1 MPSTNDFIK
10 KETSK
15 DDVYDMW
22 LSQIDKLEQS
32 TISQSSEDCT
42 AVDNSLNLGFQLFPI
57 IDSVSYNLFGKNGR
71 HYLKELG
78 YTDQEADLIFTIF
91 RNGQMH
97 NTQSYKIVYDDGEI
111 TWGLMSGSGSGGFT
125 PHFSGYT
132 SEDYPEN
139 NLPADSAF
147 EYKRFDS
154 QGDEPPIYYAMLQL
168 DRLATHI
175 RHDLHQRKAN
185 DTRTHIDF
193 IVGHR
198 VEGNVPQPMSTT
210 HDKHHESKITIV

>member
-1 MPSTNDFIK
+1 MKLIWLKQMPSTIEFIK
-10 KETSK
+10 KKLSK

-22 LSQIDKLEQS
+22 LSQIANLERS
-32 TISQSSEDCT
+32 TISQSSEDRT

-97 NTQSYKIVYDDGEI
+97 NTQSYKLVYEDGEI

-125 PHFSGYT
+125 PHFPGYT
-132 SEDYPEN
+132 SEDYPED

-147 EYKRFDS
+147 EYKKFES
-154 QGDEPPIYYAMLQL
+154 QGNEPPIYHAMLQL

-175 RHDLHQRKAN
+175 RHDLQQRKAN

-193 IVGHR
+193 IVGQR
-198 VEGNVPQPMSTT
+198 VEGTVPQPENT
-210 HDKHHESKITIV
+210 